1 MSKDFQR
8 IETGVNLVIGK
19 PLTWLS
25 FLIWLA
31 CCWCF
36 AMACRFGSWLRQSW
50 AKRKA
55 HTKPASRGKPAL
67 SSKGLASP
75 QST

>member
-25 FLIWLA
+25 FLSWVM

-36 AMACRFGSWLRQSW
+36 ANACRFGSWVRQ
-50 AKRKA
+50 ACRKRKPYA
-55 HTKPASRGKPAL
+55 KPIPQA
-67 SSKGLASP
+67 SKGLTSP
-75 QST
+75 QIT

>member
-8 IETGVNLVIGK
+8 IEKGVSFVIGK

-25 FLIWLA
+25 FLIWIM

-36 AMACRFGSWLRQSW
+36 VQARRFGTWLRQRL
-50 AKRKA
+50 AKHKGPTKQPSRSKA
-55 HTKPASRGKPAL
+55 S
-67 SSKGLASP
+67 ASP
-75 QST
+75 S